1 MNYDRDKLV
10 RLLGGTYLGESL
22 GNLSALYDQIEDETS
37 AFCDAYHIHC
47 GEGCGTC
54 CEHFMPDITSLEARM
69 VAAYLLLIRKDLPLI
84 DQLEKS
90 IGSDHCPLF
99 DPDNPH
105 HCTVYGARPLICRL
119 FGACASTTKEGVA
132 EFRHCKYN
140 DAMTMPV
147 HLVFHEDV
155 PVMSA
160 YGVQLRALDGGDGE
174 VGDLSVAVTDALS
187 IVKLLWNLAGRAGE
201 EDDDDST
208 PSPMAS

>member
-1 MNYDRDKLV
+1 
-10 RLLGGTYLGESL
+10 
-22 GNLSALYDQIEDETS
+22 
-37 AFCDAYHIHC
+37 
-47 GEGCGTC
+47 
-54 CEHFMPDITSLEARM
+54 MPDITSLEARM

-140 DAMTMPV
+140 DAMTMSRCVFGVCFPLYVSLLAFLSYQDAVVLRYPV
-147 HLVFHEDV
+147 LVALVAFI
-155 PVMSA
+155 PVTILFLWCPNRRKTIMEHR
-160 YGVQLRALDGGDGE
+160 YRCGDFVDQIPFG
-174 VGDLSVAVTDALS
+174 
-187 IVKLLWNLAGRAGE
+187 
-201 EDDDDST
+201 
-208 PSPMAS
+208 